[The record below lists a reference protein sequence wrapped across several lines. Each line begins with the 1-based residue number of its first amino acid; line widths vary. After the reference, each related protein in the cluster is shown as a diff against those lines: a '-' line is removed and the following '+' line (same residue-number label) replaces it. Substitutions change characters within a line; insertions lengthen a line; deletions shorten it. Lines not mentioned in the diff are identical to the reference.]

1 MKLDNER
8 TGVEKKFF
16 DLAQKLTLENDL
28 ELYDLEYISAKGLL
42 RVFIMN
48 PATKTAVIE
57 DCAKID
63 NAFDPYLDE
72 AWVPDFTLEVSSPGL
87 FRALKTRRHF
97 EISVGEFI
105 KLTLV
110 QAMAGELKPRVKLEE
125 VQEDKIVVNYKN
137 KNLDVLFEHIKKAQ
151 LDPSI

>member
-1 MKLDNER
+1 MKLDIER

-16 DLAQKLTLENDL
+16 DLAQKLTSENEL
-28 ELYDLEYISAKGLL
+28 ELYDLEYIPAKGIL

-63 NAFDPYLDE
+63 NAFDPYLE
-72 AWVPDFTLEVSSPGL
+72 ESWVPDFTLEVSSPGM
-87 FRALKTRRHF
+87 FRTLKTRRHF

-110 QAMAGELKPRVKLEE
+110 EALMGDLKPRVKLEQVKE
-125 VQEDKIVVNYKN
+125 EILVVNYKN
-137 KNLDVLFEHIKKAQ
+137 KNLDVSFEQIKKAQ